1 MPICFLTEEPVD
13 AKLKPDACPE
23 EDSRTPPGVDQP
35 SHKSASAVLRS
46 VIDNAEGDTIS
57 IGQIIDGFG
66 ERAFGFVLILFS
78 LPNCVPAPPGIAG
91 IVGTPVLIFGIQ
103 MLLGH
108 KHPWLPGFIKRRSVS
123 VSKFKRLIDIAEP
136 KLQKLESYCRPR
148 LLQLFSVFG
157 DRMIGLFAV
166 LVAISVLIPFPGT
179 NFPPSIALVIVSI
192 AVMEEDG
199 YLLVG
204 GYLIGLA
211 GLAYTATVL
220 GASYPPDP
228 GRDHQLVLTTS
239 RMPCADDRALRER
252 NRVL

>member
-1 MPICFLTEEPVD
+1 LDVERRASIYRDPKGTL
-13 AKLKPDACPE
+13 PE
-23 EDSRTPPGVDQP
+23 ALE
-35 SHKSASAVLRS
+35 HKSASAVLRA
-46 VIDNAEGDTIS
+46 VIDAAKGESITI
-57 IGQIIDGFG
+57 GEIIDAFG

-103 MLLGH
+103 MILGH
-108 KHPWLPGFIKRRSVS
+108 KHPWLPGFIKRRSIS

-136 KLQKLESYCRPR
+136 KLQWLESFCKPR
-148 LLQLFSVFG
+148 LTQLFGLFG
-157 DRMIGLFAV
+157 DRVIGFFAV
-166 LVAISVLIPFPGT
+166 LVSLSVLIPFPGT

-199 YLLVG
+199 HLLIG

-220 GASYPPDP
+220 GASY
-228 GRDHQLVLTTS
+228 HLIHAALTS
-239 RMPCADDRALRER
+239 WF
-252 NRVL
+252 

>member
-1 MPICFLTEEPVD
+1 MD
-13 AKLKPDACPE
+13 ANLDQKPYSVTHNGTLPE
-23 EDSRTPPGVDQP
+23 AEG
-35 SHKSASAVLRS
+35 HKSASAVLRS
-46 VIDNAEGDTIS
+46 VIDNARSDTIS
-57 IGQIIDGFG
+57 IGEIMHAFG

-108 KHPWLPGFIKRRSVS
+108 KHPWLPGFIRRRTVS

-148 LLQLFSVFG
+148 LTQLFSPLG
-157 DRMIGLFAV
+157 DRVVGLFA
-166 LVAISVLIPFPGT
+166 LLAALSVLIPFPGT

-199 YLLVG
+199 YLLLG

-211 GLAYTATVL
+211 GLAYTVTVL
-220 GASYPPDP
+220 GASY
-228 GRDHQLVLTTS
+228 HLIHAAITS
-239 RMPCADDRALRER
+239 WF
-252 NRVL
+252 